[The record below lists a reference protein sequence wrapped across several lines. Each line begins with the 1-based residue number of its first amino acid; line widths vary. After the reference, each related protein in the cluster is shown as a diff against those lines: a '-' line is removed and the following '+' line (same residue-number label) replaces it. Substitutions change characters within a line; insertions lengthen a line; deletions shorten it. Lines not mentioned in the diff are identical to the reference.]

1 MTGSAPGWYRWA
13 YAYERETMRGRG
25 SAIAPMDDGW
35 GHPSRVAPA
44 CWERAVPVSNTN
56 PRFANGNLRRKLR
69 ARLKSEGRPCAICSR
84 PIDYALPAN
93 DPWSF
98 EADEIV
104 PVSRG
109 GSPFDYGN
117 LQPTHRRCNQLKS
130 NHMPGDERTRRLTVV
145 RSREW

>member
-1 MTGSAPGWYRWA
+1 
-13 YAYERETMRGRG
+13 
-25 SAIAPMDDGW
+25 MDDGW

-69 ARLKSEGRPCAICSR
+69 ARLKSEGRPCAICGR

-98 EADEIV
+98 KADEIV

-130 NHMPGDERTRRLTVV
+130 NHMPGDERARRLTVV